1 MSTLGH
7 PLRRAPGHGGSGPT
21 APVPNPPTR
30 MRPKAIPSAP
40 PALGLILLASL
51 IFAVLPA
58 QVLGAVVI
66 RTTLPAVEGQ
76 VMCVTCKIPLT
87 IAVSP
92 EATRERVFIQR
103 LIDQGRTEAQ
113 IKRALVH
120 EYGPAVLSLPSS
132 HGFGLTAYL
141 VPPLVLLATLAL
153 LALLLPRW
161 RRRARVAPAAGDASP
176 TLTAADRAR
185 LDADMARFD

>member
-1 MSTLGH
+1 
-7 PLRRAPGHGGSGPT
+7 
-21 APVPNPPTR
+21 
-30 MRPKAIPSAP
+30 MRPKANPSAP
-40 PALGLILLASL
+40 PALVLILAALLLTVLAPRA
-51 IFAVLPA
+51 FA
-58 QVLGAVVI
+58 LGAGGA
-66 RTTLPAVEGQ
+66 RTTLPAVESE

-87 IAVSP
+87 VAQSP

-132 HGFGLTAYL
+132 RGFGLAVYL
-141 VPPLVLLATLAL
+141 VPPLVLLALLAL

-161 RRRARVAPAAGDASP
+161 RRRARAAPACAEGHSP
-176 TLTAADRAR
+176 TLTPADVAR
-185 LDADMARFD
+185 VDADMARFD